1 MVVERGEI
9 WWADLGDPAGSHPGF
24 RRPVIIVQADG
35 FNRSR
40 LETTIALSVTSN
52 LRLVDAPGNVLLPA
66 TVTGLPKD
74 SVANVSQVVA
84 IDKTVLDERVGK
96 LPRAKVELLLSGL
109 DVVLG
114 RQVQ

>member
-9 WWADLGDPAGSHPGF
+9 WWAELGDPAGSQPGF

-40 LETTIALSVTSN
+40 LETTLALSVTSN

-66 TVTGLPKD
+66 AVTGLPKD
-74 SVANVSQVVA
+74 SVANVSQIMTLDLEQLVEPVGRVRGSELA
-84 IDKTVLDERVGK
+84 RISRGLRLVLDI
-96 LPRAKVELLLSGL
+96 
-109 DVVLG
+109 
-114 RQVQ
+114 